1 MGWLANRRARAA
13 REAGA
18 EGSGAFCGAA
28 GEEEGRGPDAV
39 ASVAGGSSA
48 RERTDVR
55 GLTRLACGAIALLA
69 LSGVLAM
76 EGCAA
81 VSTGAESSAAS
92 EQAAAASA
100 SDAEYASF
108 EGVAAA
114 FDESALDLDYSKR
127 DLDASYD
134 ASSATVI
141 TLSGDSASVQGTG
154 AQVSAGG
161 VVISSAGTY
170 IVSGELTDGQL
181 LVDAGDDDKVQL
193 VLAGA
198 TIHNEDC
205 PAIYVRNADKCFV
218 TLGAGTE
225 NSLSDGASYVL
236 EDDSDE
242 PYATLFSRCD
252 LTLNG
257 SGTLNVTGTYRHA
270 VCSKDDLVVVSGT
283 YNVSAVED
291 GLRGRDCVKI
301 RDGVFAIE
309 AGGDGIKS
317 NKDDDPVKGF
327 VSIDGGTFD
336 IQAGDDAVQGKTLV
350 RLAGGSLTVAAND
363 DAFHSDLEMHLLG
376 SAIEVSAG
384 DDAFHAETKL
394 TVDDGTMNVTSCN
407 EGYEAEKVYVNGGDT
422 HIVASDDGVN
432 ASAADLS
439 DDADAD
445 TVSSTLPNGGTPGAP
460 GQGDGVA
467 APDAGG
473 QAPTGAQQGGR
484 AADAA
489 GMQQGGQAPGAA
501 GAQQGGSAPELPTGG
516 NAAGAGNA
524 GGAAGGATDP
534 GQQSGNPAAGGGM
547 GQADSNCLI
556 QINGGYLVVDSVG
569 DAIDSNGNVEV
580 TGGVLL
586 VSGPTSDG
594 DGTFDYDG
602 SATVSGGTVLMVG
615 STGMAQ
621 SFTGGT
627 QAFAM
632 TSASGEAGQS
642 VCVVDGN
649 GNVVASFT
657 ATKRF
662 GMVLASSPAFAE
674 GGEYTLVIGGEVANA
689 NADGYTDS
697 GAVNGGSEIAI
708 TASCTAS
715 AGVGGAG
722 GMDAGGANK
731 AGATGGMGTGGANGA
746 GDMGGPAAAGGR

>member
-1 MGWLANRRARAA
+1 MGWFANRRARAA

-48 RERTDVR
+48 TERTDVR
-55 GLTRLACGAIALLA
+55 GLTRLACGVVALLA

-81 VSTGAESSAAS
+81 VSTDAENSAAS
-92 EQAAAASA
+92 EQAAAVSA

-108 EGVAAA
+108 EEVAAA
-114 FDESALDLDYSKR
+114 FDESALDLDCSKR

-154 AQVSAGG
+154 AQVSADG
-161 VVISSAGTY
+161 VVISSAGAY
-170 IVSGELTDGQL
+170 VVSGELTDGQL

-198 TIHNEDC
+198 TIHNEDG

-218 TLGAGTE
+218 TLDAGTE
-225 NSLSDGASYVL
+225 NSLSDGASYAL

-257 SGTLNVTGTYRHA
+257 SGTLNVTSAYRHA
-270 VCSKDDLVVVSGT
+270 VCSKDDLIVVSGT
-283 YNVSAVED
+283 YNISAVED
-291 GLRGRDCVKI
+291 GLRGRDSVKI
-301 RDGVFAIE
+301 RDGVFDIE

-317 NKDDDPVKGF
+317 NKDDDPTKGF

-363 DAFHSDLEMHLLG
+363 DVFHSDLEMHLLG
-376 SAIEVSAG
+376 SAIEASAG

-394 TVDDGTMNVTSCN
+394 TVDDGAVNVTSCN
-407 EGYEAEKVYVNGGDT
+407 EGYEAEKIYVNGGDT

-432 ASAADLS
+432 ASVADLS

-460 GQGDGVA
+460 GKGGGA
-467 APDAGG
+467 ATPDAGG
-473 QAPTGAQQGGR
+473 QAPAGA
-484 AADAA
+484 
-489 GMQQGGQAPGAA
+489 QQGGQAPDAV
-501 GAQQGGSAPELPTGG
+501 GAQQGGSAPEPPAGD
-516 NAAGAGNA
+516 NA
-524 GGAAGGATDP
+524 
-534 GQQSGNPAAGGGM
+534 GGM

-621 SFTGGT
+621 NFTSGT

-642 VCVVDGN
+642 VCVVDGG
-649 GNVVASFT
+649 GNAVASFT

-662 GMVLASSPAFAE
+662 GMVLASSSAFAE

-697 GAVNGGSEIAI
+697 GTVSGGSKTAI

-715 AGVGGAG
+715 AGMGV
-722 GMDAGGANK
+722 GGANK
-731 AGATGGMGTGGANGA
+731 AGGKDA
-746 GDMGGPAAAGGR
+746 

>member
-1 MGWLANRRARAA
+1 MGWFANRRVRAA
-13 REAGA
+13 RETGVEA
-18 EGSGAFCGAA
+18 SGAFCRAA
-28 GEEEGRGPDAV
+28 GRDERGPDV
-39 ASVAGGSSA
+39 AAPAAGGLSA
-48 RERTDVR
+48 PQRNDVH

-81 VSTGAESSAAS
+81 VSTDAENSAAS

-100 SDAEYASF
+100 SDVEYASF
-108 EGVAAA
+108 EEVAAA

-134 ASSATVI
+134 ASSPTVI
-141 TLSGDSASVQGTG
+141 TLSGDSTSVQGAG
-154 AQVSAGG
+154 AQASAAG

-181 LVDAGDDDKVQL
+181 LVDAGDDVVQL

-198 TIHNEDC
+198 TIHNEDG

-218 TLGAGTE
+218 TLDAGTE
-225 NSLSDGASYVL
+225 NSLSDGSSYAL

-242 PYATLFSRCD
+242 PYATLFSRCG

-257 SGTLNVTGTYRHA
+257 SGTLNVTSAYRHA

-283 YNVSAVED
+283 YNISAVED
-291 GLRGRDCVKI
+291 GLRGHDSVKV
-301 RDGVFAIE
+301 RDGVFTIQ

-317 NKDDDPVKGF
+317 NKDDDPTKGF
-327 VSIDGGTFD
+327 VSIDGGTFG

-350 RLAGGSLTVAAND
+350 RLAGGLLTVAAND

-376 SAIEVSAG
+376 ASMEAGAG

-394 TVDDGTMNVTSCN
+394 TVDGGTVNVTSCN

-445 TVSSTLPNGGTPGAP
+445 NVSSTLPNGGTPGAP
-460 GQGDGVA
+460 GKGGGA
-467 APDAGG
+467 ATPDAGG
-473 QAPTGAQQGGR
+473 QAPAGAQQSGQ
-484 AADAA
+484 APDAA
-489 GMQQGGQAPGAA
+489 AQQGGQAPGAAGVQQGGQAPDAA
-501 GAQQGGSAPELPTGG
+501 GAQQGGSAPEPP
-516 NAAGAGNA
+516 ASDNA
-524 GGAAGGATDP
+524 GGAGVIDP
-534 GQQSGNPAAGGGM
+534 GQQGGGPAAGGGV
-547 GQADSNCLI
+547 GQADSSCLI
-556 QINGGYLVVDSVG
+556 QINGGYVVVDSVG

-594 DGTFDYDG
+594 DGAFDYDG
-602 SATVSGGTVLMVG
+602 SATISGGTVLMVG

-642 VCVVDGN
+642 VCVVDGS

-662 GMVLASSPAFAE
+662 GMVLTSSPAFAE
-674 GGEYTLVIGGEVANA
+674 GGEYALVIGGEVANA

-697 GAVNGGSEIAI
+697 STVSGGSETAI

-715 AGVGGAG
+715 AGMGSAG
-722 GMDAGGANK
+722 GLG
-731 AGATGGMGTGGANGA
+731 
-746 GDMGGPAAAGGR
+746 AAGGK

>member
-1 MGWLANRRARAA
+1 MGWFANRRARAA
-13 REAGA
+13 RETGVEA
-18 EGSGAFCGAA
+18 SGAFCRAA
-28 GEEEGRGPDAV
+28 GRDEQGLDA
-39 ASVAGGSSA
+39 AAPAAGGSSA
-48 RERTDVR
+48 PQRNDVR
-55 GLTRLACGAIALLA
+55 GLTRLACGAVALLA
-69 LSGVLAM
+69 LNGVLAM

-81 VSTGAESSAAS
+81 VSTDAENSAAS

-100 SDAEYASF
+100 SDTEYASF
-108 EGVAAA
+108 EEVAAA

-141 TLSGDSASVQGTG
+141 MLSGDSASVQGAG
-154 AQVSAGG
+154 AQASAAG

-198 TIHNEDC
+198 TIHNEDGS
-205 PAIYVRNADKCFV
+205 AIYVRNADKCFV
-218 TLGAGTE
+218 TLDAGTE
-225 NSLSDGASYVL
+225 NNLSDGSSYAL
-236 EDDSDE
+236 EDDFDE

-257 SGTLNVTGTYRHA
+257 SGTLNVTSAYHHA

-283 YNVSAVED
+283 YNISAVED
-291 GLRGRDCVKI
+291 GLRGHDSVKV
-301 RDGVFAIE
+301 RDGVFAIQ

-317 NKDDDPVKGF
+317 NKDDDPTKGF
-327 VSIDGGTFD
+327 VSIDGGAFD

-350 RLAGGSLTVAAND
+350 RLAGGSMAVAANN

-376 SAIEVSAG
+376 ASIEASAG

-394 TVDDGTMNVTSCN
+394 TVDGGTVNVASCN

-460 GQGDGVA
+460 GKGGGA
-467 APDAGG
+467 ATPDAGG
-473 QAPTGAQQGGR
+473 QAPAGAQQSGQAPG
-484 AADAA
+484 AA
-489 GMQQGGQAPGAA
+489 GVQQGGQAPDAA
-501 GAQQGGSAPELPTGG
+501 GAQQGGSAPEPP
-516 NAAGAGNA
+516 AGDNA
-524 GGAAGGATDP
+524 GGAGGVIDP
-534 GQQSGNPAAGGGM
+534 RQQGGDPAAGDV
-547 GQADSNCLI
+547 GQADSSRLI
-556 QINGGYLVVDSVG
+556 QINGGYLVLDSVG

-586 VSGPTSDG
+586 VSGPTSNG
-594 DGTFDYDG
+594 DGAFDYDG
-602 SATVSGGTVLMVG
+602 SATISGGTVLMVG

-632 TSASGEAGQS
+632 TSASGEAGES
-642 VCVVDGN
+642 VCVVDGS
-649 GNVVASFT
+649 GNVVVSLT

-662 GMVLASSPAFAE
+662 GMVLTSSAAFAE
-674 GGEYTLVIGGEVANA
+674 GGEYALVIGGEVANA

-697 GAVNGGSEIAI
+697 GTVSGGSETTI

-715 AGVGGAG
+715 AGMGSAG
-722 GMDAGGANK
+722 GPG
-731 AGATGGMGTGGANGA
+731 
-746 GDMGGPAAAGGR
+746 AAGGK

>member
-1 MGWLANRRARAA
+1 MGWFANRRVRAA
-13 REAGA
+13 RETGVEA
-18 EGSGAFCGAA
+18 SGAFCRAA
-28 GEEEGRGPDAV
+28 GRDERGPDV
-39 ASVAGGSSA
+39 AAPAAGGSSA
-48 RERTDVR
+48 PQRNDVH

-81 VSTGAESSAAS
+81 VSTDAENSAAS

-100 SDAEYASF
+100 SDVEYASF
-108 EGVAAA
+108 EEVAAA

-134 ASSATVI
+134 ASSPTVI
-141 TLSGDSASVQGTG
+141 TLSGDSTSVQGAG
-154 AQVSAGG
+154 AQASAAG

-181 LVDAGDDDKVQL
+181 LVDAGDDVVQL

-198 TIHNEDC
+198 TIHNEDG

-218 TLGAGTE
+218 TLDAGTE
-225 NSLSDGASYVL
+225 NSLSDGSSYAL

-242 PYATLFSRCD
+242 PYATLFSRCG

-257 SGTLNVTGTYRHA
+257 SGTLNVTSAYRHA

-283 YNVSAVED
+283 YNISAVED
-291 GLRGRDCVKI
+291 GLRGHDSVKV
-301 RDGVFAIE
+301 RDGVFTIQ

-317 NKDDDPVKGF
+317 NKDDDPTKGF
-327 VSIDGGTFD
+327 VSIDGGTFG

-350 RLAGGSLTVAAND
+350 RLAGGLLTVAAND

-376 SAIEVSAG
+376 ASMEAGAG

-394 TVDDGTMNVTSCN
+394 TVDGGTVNVTSCN

-445 TVSSTLPNGGTPGAP
+445 NVSSTLPNGGTPGAP
-460 GQGDGVA
+460 GKGGGA
-467 APDAGG
+467 ATPDAGG
-473 QAPTGAQQGGR
+473 QAPAGAQQSGQ
-484 AADAA
+484 APDAA
-489 GMQQGGQAPGAA
+489 AQQGGQAPGAAGVQQGGQAPDAA
-501 GAQQGGSAPELPTGG
+501 GAQQGGSAPEPP
-516 NAAGAGNA
+516 ASDNA
-524 GGAAGGATDP
+524 GGAGVIDP
-534 GQQSGNPAAGGGM
+534 GQQGGGPAAGGGV
-547 GQADSNCLI
+547 GQADSSCLI
-556 QINGGYLVVDSVG
+556 QINGGYVVVDSVG

-586 VSGPTSDG
+586 VSGPTNDG
-594 DGTFDYDG
+594 DGAFDYDG
-602 SATVSGGTVLMVG
+602 SATISGGTVLMVG

-642 VCVVDGN
+642 VCVVDGS

-662 GMVLASSPAFAE
+662 GMVLTSSPAFAE
-674 GGEYTLVIGGEVANA
+674 GGEYALVIGGEVANA

-697 GAVNGGSEIAI
+697 STVSGGSETAI

-715 AGVGGAG
+715 AGMGSAG
-722 GMDAGGANK
+722 GLG
-731 AGATGGMGTGGANGA
+731 
-746 GDMGGPAAAGGR
+746 AAGGK

>member
-1 MGWLANRRARAA
+1 MGWFANRRARAA
-13 REAGA
+13 RESGVEA
-18 EGSGAFCGAA
+18 SGAFCRAVGQD
-28 GEEEGRGPDAV
+28 EHGPDV
-39 ASVAGGSSA
+39 AAPAAGGSSA
-48 RERTDVR
+48 PQRNDVR
-55 GLTRLACGAIALLA
+55 GLTRLACGAVALLA

-81 VSTGAESSAAS
+81 VSTDAENSAAS

-100 SDAEYASF
+100 SDVEYASF
-108 EGVAAA
+108 EEVAAA
-114 FDESALDLDYSKR
+114 FDESALDLGYSKR
-127 DLDASYD
+127 DLDASHD

-141 TLSGDSASVQGTG
+141 TLSGDSASVQGAG
-154 AQVSAGG
+154 AQASAAGA
-161 VVISSAGTY
+161 VISSAGTY

-198 TIHNEDC
+198 TIHNEDA

-218 TLGAGTE
+218 TLDAGTE
-225 NSLSDGASYVL
+225 NNLSDGSSYAL
-236 EDDSDE
+236 ESDSDE

-257 SGTLNVTGTYRHA
+257 SGTLNVTSAYRHA

-283 YNVSAVED
+283 YNISAVED
-291 GLRGRDCVKI
+291 GLRGRDSVKV
-301 RDGVFAIE
+301 RDGVFTIQ

-317 NKDDDPVKGF
+317 NKDDDPTKGF
-327 VSIDGGTFD
+327 VSIDGGAFD
-336 IQAGDDAVQGKTLV
+336 IQAGDDAVQGKTLI

-376 SAIEVSAG
+376 ASIEASAG

-394 TVDDGTMNVTSCN
+394 TVDGGIVNVASCN

-460 GQGDGVA
+460 GKGGGV
-467 APDAGG
+467 
-473 QAPTGAQQGGR
+473 
-484 AADAA
+484 
-489 GMQQGGQAPGAA
+489 AA
-501 GAQQGGSAPELPTGG
+501 GAQQGGSAPELPVDD
-516 NAAGAGNA
+516 NAYGAGR
-524 GGAAGGATDP
+524 ATGS
-534 GQQSGNPAAGGGM
+534 GQQGGDPAAGGGM

-556 QINGGYLVVDSVG
+556 QVNGGYLVIDSAG

-594 DGTFDYDG
+594 NGAFDYDG

-621 SFTGGT
+621 SFTSGT

-632 TSASGEAGQS
+632 ASASGEAGQS
-642 VCVVDGN
+642 VCVVDGS

-674 GGEYTLVIGGEVANA
+674 GGEYTLVIGGEVANV

-697 GAVNGGSEIAI
+697 STVSGGSETAI

-715 AGVGGAG
+715 AGMGV
-722 GMDAGGANK
+722 GGANK
-731 AGATGGMGTGGANGA
+731 AGGMGS
-746 GDMGGPAAAGGR
+746 PAAAGGKDA

>member
-1 MGWLANRRARAA
+1 MGWFANRRARAA
-13 REAGA
+13 RETGVEA
-18 EGSGAFCGAA
+18 SGAFCRAVGQD
-28 GEEEGRGPDAV
+28 EHGPDV
-39 ASVAGGSSA
+39 AAPAAGGSSA
-48 RERTDVR
+48 PQRNDVR
-55 GLTRLACGAIALLA
+55 GLTRLACGAVALLA

-81 VSTGAESSAAS
+81 VSTDAENSAAS

-100 SDAEYASF
+100 SDVEYASF
-108 EGVAAA
+108 EEVAAA

-141 TLSGDSASVQGTG
+141 TLSGDSASVQGAG
-154 AQVSAGG
+154 AQTSAAG

-198 TIHNEDC
+198 TIHNEDG

-218 TLGAGTE
+218 TLDAGTE
-225 NSLSDGASYVL
+225 NNLSDGSSYAL

-242 PYATLFSRCD
+242 PYATLFSCCD

-257 SGTLNVTGTYRHA
+257 SGTLNVTSAYRHA

-283 YNVSAVED
+283 YNISAVED
-291 GLRGRDCVKI
+291 GLRGRDNVKV
-301 RDGVFAIE
+301 RDGVFAIQ

-317 NKDDDPVKGF
+317 NKDDDPTKGF
-327 VSIDGGTFD
+327 VSIDSGAFD

-376 SAIEVSAG
+376 ASIEASAG

-394 TVDDGTMNVTSCN
+394 TVDGGTVNVTSCN
-407 EGYEAEKVYVNGGDT
+407 EGYEAEKIYVNGGDT

-460 GQGDGVA
+460 GKGGGA
-467 APDAGG
+467 ATSDAGG
-473 QAPTGAQQGGR
+473 QAPAGARQGGQ
-484 AADAA
+484 APGAA
-489 GMQQGGQAPGAA
+489 GVQQGGQAPDAA
-501 GAQQGGSAPELPTGG
+501 GAQQGGSAPEPP
-516 NAAGAGNA
+516 ASDNA
-524 GGAAGGATDP
+524 GVAGGATDP
-534 GQQSGNPAAGGGM
+534 GQQGGGPAAGGGV
-547 GQADSNCLI
+547 GQADSSCLI
-556 QINGGYLVVDSVG
+556 QINGGYVVVDSVG
-569 DAIDSNGNVEV
+569 DVIDSNGNVEV

-594 DGTFDYDG
+594 DGAFDYDG
-602 SATVSGGTVLMVG
+602 SATISGGTVLMVG

-632 TSASGEAGQS
+632 TSASGEAGES
-642 VCVVDGN
+642 VCVVDGS
-649 GNVVASFT
+649 GNVVVSLT

-662 GMVLASSPAFAE
+662 GMVLTSSAAFAE
-674 GGEYTLVIGGEVANA
+674 GGEYALVIGGEAANT

-697 GAVNGGSEIAI
+697 GTVSGGSETTI

-715 AGVGGAG
+715 AGMGV
-722 GMDAGGANK
+722 GGANK
-731 AGATGGMGTGGANGA
+731 AGG
-746 GDMGGPAAAGGR
+746 MGGPAAAGGK

>member
-1 MGWLANRRARAA
+1 M
-13 REAGA
+13 
-18 EGSGAFCGAA
+18 
-28 GEEEGRGPDAV
+28 
-39 ASVAGGSSA
+39 
-48 RERTDVR
+48 
-55 GLTRLACGAIALLA
+55 
-69 LSGVLAM
+69 
-76 EGCAA
+76 
-81 VSTGAESSAAS
+81 
-92 EQAAAASA
+92 
-100 SDAEYASF
+100 
-108 EGVAAA
+108 
-114 FDESALDLDYSKR
+114 
-127 DLDASYD
+127 
-134 ASSATVI
+134 
-141 TLSGDSASVQGTG
+141 
-154 AQVSAGG
+154 
-161 VVISSAGTY
+161 VISSAGTY

-181 LVDAGDDDKVQL
+181 LIDAGDDDKVQL

-198 TIHNEDC
+198 TIHNEDG

-218 TLGAGTE
+218 TLDAGTE
-225 NSLSDGASYVL
+225 NGLSDGSSYTL

-257 SGTLNVTGTYRHA
+257 SGTLNVTSAYRHA

-283 YNVSAVED
+283 YNISAVED
-291 GLRGRDCVKI
+291 GLRGRDSVKV
-301 RDGVFAIE
+301 RDGVFTIQ

-317 NKDDDPVKGF
+317 NKDDDPTKGF

-350 RLAGGSLTVAAND
+350 RLAGGLLTVAAND

-376 SAIEVSAG
+376 VSMEAGAG

-394 TVDDGTMNVTSCN
+394 TVDGGTVNVTSCN

-460 GQGDGVA
+460 GKGGGA
-467 APDAGG
+467 ATPDAGG
-473 QAPTGAQQGGR
+473 QAPAGAQQSGQ
-484 AADAA
+484 APDAA
-489 GMQQGGQAPGAA
+489 AQQDGQAPGAA
-501 GAQQGGSAPELPTGG
+501 GVQQGGSAPELP
-516 NAAGAGNA
+516 AGDNA
-524 GGAAGGATDP
+524 GGAGGATDP
-534 GQQSGNPAAGGGM
+534 GQQGGDPAAGAGV
-547 GQADSNCLI
+547 GQADSSCLI

-594 DGTFDYDG
+594 DGAFDYDG
-602 SATVSGGTVLMVG
+602 SATISGGTVLMVG

-632 TSASGEAGQS
+632 TSASGEAGES
-642 VCVVDGN
+642 VCVVDGS
-649 GNVVASFT
+649 GNVVVSLT

-662 GMVLASSPAFAE
+662 DMVLASSPAFTE
-674 GGEYTLVIGGEVANA
+674 GGEYALVIGGEVANA

-697 GAVNGGSEIAI
+697 STVSGGSETAI

-715 AGVGGAG
+715 AGMGSAG
-722 GMDAGGANK
+722 GLG
-731 AGATGGMGTGGANGA
+731 
-746 GDMGGPAAAGGR
+746 AAGGK

>member
-1 MGWLANRRARAA
+1 MGWFANRRARAA
-13 REAGA
+13 RETGVEA
-18 EGSGAFCGAA
+18 SGAFCRAVGQD
-28 GEEEGRGPDAV
+28 EHGPDV
-39 ASVAGGSSA
+39 AAPAEGGSSA
-48 RERTDVR
+48 PQRSDVR

-81 VSTGAESSAAS
+81 VSTDAENSAAS

-100 SDAEYASF
+100 SDVEYASF
-108 EGVAAA
+108 EEVAAA
-114 FDESALDLDYSKR
+114 FDESALDLGYSKR

-141 TLSGDSASVQGTG
+141 ALSGDSASVQGAG
-154 AQVSAGG
+154 AQASAAGA
-161 VVISSAGTY
+161 VISSAGTY

-198 TIHNEDC
+198 TIHNEDG

-218 TLGAGTE
+218 TLDAGTE
-225 NSLSDGASYVL
+225 NSLSDGSSYAL

-257 SGTLNVTGTYRHA
+257 SGTLNVTSAYRHA

-283 YNVSAVED
+283 YNISAVED
-291 GLRGRDCVKI
+291 GLRGRDSVKV
-301 RDGVFAIE
+301 RDGVFIIQ

-317 NKDDDPVKGF
+317 NKDDDPTKGF

-376 SAIEVSAG
+376 ASIEASAG
-384 DDAFHAETKL
+384 DDAFHAETKM
-394 TVDDGTMNVTSCN
+394 TVDGGTVNVTSCN

-460 GQGDGVA
+460 GKG
-467 APDAGG
+467 GG
-473 QAPTGAQQGGR
+473 QAP
-484 AADAA
+484 
-489 GMQQGGQAPGAA
+489 A
-501 GAQQGGSAPELPTGG
+501 GAQQGGSAPEPP
-516 NAAGAGNA
+516 AGDNA
-524 GGAAGGATDP
+524 GGAGGATDP
-534 GQQSGNPAAGGGM
+534 GQQGGDPAAGGGV
-547 GQADSNCLI
+547 GQADSSCLI

-594 DGTFDYDG
+594 DSAFDYDG
-602 SATVSGGTVLMVG
+602 SATVSGGTVLMVA

-627 QAFAM
+627 QAFVM

-642 VCVVDGN
+642 VCVVDGS

-662 GMVLASSPAFAE
+662 GMVLASSPAFTE

-697 GAVNGGSEIAI
+697 STVSGGSETAI

-715 AGVGGAG
+715 AGMGV
-722 GMDAGGANK
+722 GGANK
-731 AGATGGMGTGGANGA
+731 AGGMGS
-746 GDMGGPAAAGGR
+746 PAAAGGKDA

>member
-1 MGWLANRRARAA
+1 MGWFANRRARAA
-13 REAGA
+13 RETGVEA
-18 EGSGAFCGAA
+18 SGAFCRAVGQD
-28 GEEEGRGPDAV
+28 EHGPDV
-39 ASVAGGSSA
+39 AAPAPGGSSA
-48 RERTDVR
+48 PQCNDVR
-55 GLTRLACGAIALLA
+55 GLTRLACGAITLLA

-81 VSTGAESSAAS
+81 VSTDAENSAAS

-100 SDAEYASF
+100 SDVEHASF
-108 EGVAAA
+108 EEVAAA

-134 ASSATVI
+134 ASSPTVI
-141 TLSGDSASVQGTG
+141 TLSGDSASVQGAG
-154 AQVSAGG
+154 AQASAAG

-198 TIHNEDC
+198 TVHNEDG

-218 TLGAGTE
+218 TLDAGTE
-225 NSLSDGASYVL
+225 NNLSDGSSYAL

-257 SGTLNVTGTYRHA
+257 SGTLNVTSAYRHA

-283 YNVSAVED
+283 YNISAVED
-291 GLRGRDCVKI
+291 GLRGRDSVKV
-301 RDGVFAIE
+301 RDGVFTIQ

-317 NKDDDPVKGF
+317 NKDDDPTKGF

-350 RLAGGSLTVAAND
+350 RLAGGSMAVAAND

-376 SAIEVSAG
+376 ASMEAGAG

-394 TVDDGTMNVTSCN
+394 TVDGGTVNVTSCN

-460 GQGDGVA
+460 GKGGGA
-467 APDAGG
+467 ATPDAGG
-473 QAPTGAQQGGR
+473 QAPAGAQQSGQ
-484 AADAA
+484 APDAA
-489 GMQQGGQAPGAA
+489 AQQGGQAPGAAGVQQGGQAPDAA
-501 GAQQGGSAPELPTGG
+501 GAQQGGSAPEPP
-516 NAAGAGNA
+516 ASDNA
-524 GGAAGGATDP
+524 GGAGVIDP
-534 GQQSGNPAAGGGM
+534 GQQGGGPAAGGGV
-547 GQADSNCLI
+547 GQADSSCLI
-556 QINGGYLVVDSVG
+556 QINGGYVVVDSVG

-594 DGTFDYDG
+594 DGAFDYDG
-602 SATVSGGTVLMVG
+602 GATISGGTVLMVG

-642 VCVVDGN
+642 VCVVDGS
-649 GNVVASFT
+649 GNVVTSFT

-662 GMVLASSPAFAE
+662 GMVLTSSPAFAE

-697 GAVNGGSEIAI
+697 STVSGGSEATF

-715 AGVGGAG
+715 AGMGGAG
-722 GMDAGGANK
+722 GPG
-731 AGATGGMGTGGANGA
+731 
-746 GDMGGPAAAGGR
+746 AAGGK

>member
-1 MGWLANRRARAA
+1 
-13 REAGA
+13 
-18 EGSGAFCGAA
+18 
-28 GEEEGRGPDAV
+28 
-39 ASVAGGSSA
+39 
-48 RERTDVR
+48 
-55 GLTRLACGAIALLA
+55 
-69 LSGVLAM
+69 M

-81 VSTGAESSAAS
+81 VSTDAENSAPS

-100 SDAEYASF
+100 SDVEYASF
-108 EGVAAA
+108 EEVAAA
-114 FDESALDLDYSKR
+114 FDESALDLDCSKR

-141 TLSGDSASVQGTG
+141 TLSGDSASVQGAG
-154 AQVSAGG
+154 AQTSAAG

-181 LVDAGDDDKVQL
+181 MVDAGDDDKVQL

-198 TIHNEDC
+198 TIHNEDG

-218 TLGAGTE
+218 TLDAGTE
-225 NSLSDGASYVL
+225 NSLSDGSSYAL
-236 EDDSDE
+236 ESDSDE

-257 SGTLNVTGTYRHA
+257 SGTLNVTSAYRHA

-283 YNVSAVED
+283 YNISAVED
-291 GLRGRDCVKI
+291 GLRGRDSVKV
-301 RDGVFAIE
+301 RDGVFAIQ

-317 NKDDDPVKGF
+317 NKDDDPTKGF
-327 VSIDGGTFD
+327 VSIDGGAFD

-350 RLAGGSLTVAAND
+350 RLAGGTLTVAAND
-363 DAFHSDLEMHLLG
+363 DTFHSDLEMHLLDA
-376 SAIEVSAG
+376 SIEASAG

-394 TVDDGTMNVTSCN
+394 TVDGGTVNVTSCN

-432 ASAADLS
+432 AGAADLS

-460 GQGDGVA
+460 GKGGGVA
-467 APDAGG
+467 TPDAGG
-473 QAPTGAQQGGR
+473 QSPAGA
-484 AADAA
+484 
-489 GMQQGGQAPGAA
+489 QQGGQAPGAA
-501 GAQQGGSAPELPTGG
+501 GVQQGGQAPDAAGAQQGGSASELP
-516 NAAGAGNA
+516 AGDNA
-524 GGAAGGATDP
+524 GDP
-534 GQQSGNPAAGGGM
+534 GQQGGDPAAGGGV
-547 GQADSNCLI
+547 GQADSSCLI

-594 DGTFDYDG
+594 DGAFDYDG
-602 SATVSGGTVLMVG
+602 SATISGGTVLMVG

-642 VCVVDGN
+642 VCVVDGS
-649 GNVVASFT
+649 GNVVPSFT

-662 GMVLASSPAFAE
+662 GMVLASSPAFTE

-697 GAVNGGSEIAI
+697 STVSGGSETTF

-715 AGVGGAG
+715 AGMGV
-722 GMDAGGANK
+722 GGANK
-731 AGATGGMGTGGANGA
+731 AGGKDA
-746 GDMGGPAAAGGR
+746 

>member
-1 MGWLANRRARAA
+1 MGWFANRRARAA
-13 REAGA
+13 RETGVEA
-18 EGSGAFCGAA
+18 SGAFCRAA
-28 GEEEGRGPDAV
+28 GRDEQSPDV
-39 ASVAGGSSA
+39 AAPAPGGSSA
-48 RERTDVR
+48 PQRNDVR

-81 VSTGAESSAAS
+81 VSTDAENSAAS
-92 EQAAAASA
+92 EQDAAASA
-100 SDAEYASF
+100 SDVEYASF
-108 EGVAAA
+108 EEVAAA

-141 TLSGDSASVQGTG
+141 TLSGDSASVQGAG
-154 AQVSAGG
+154 AQTSAAG

-198 TIHNEDC
+198 TVHNEDGS
-205 PAIYVRNADKCFV
+205 AIYVRNADKCFV
-218 TLGAGTE
+218 TLDAGTE
-225 NSLSDGASYVL
+225 SSLSDGSSYAL

-257 SGTLNVTGTYRHA
+257 SGTLNVTSAYRHA

-283 YNVSAVED
+283 YNISAVED
-291 GLRGRDCVKI
+291 GLRGHDSVKV
-301 RDGVFAIE
+301 RDGVFAIQ

-317 NKDDDPVKGF
+317 NKDDDPTKGF

-350 RLAGGSLTVAAND
+350 RLAGGSMAVAANY

-376 SAIEVSAG
+376 ASIEAGAG

-394 TVDDGTMNVTSCN
+394 TVDGGIVNVASCN

-445 TVSSTLPNGGTPGAP
+445 AVSSTLPNGGTPGAS
-460 GQGDGVA
+460 GKGGGA
-467 APDAGG
+467 ATPDAGG
-473 QAPTGAQQGGR
+473 RAPAGARQGGQAPGA
-484 AADAA
+484 AA
-489 GMQQGGQAPGAA
+489 QQGGQAPGAAGVQQGGQAPDAA
-501 GAQQGGSAPELPTGG
+501 GAQQGGSAPELP
-516 NAAGAGNA
+516 AGDNA
-524 GGAAGGATDP
+524 GGAGGATDP
-534 GQQSGNPAAGGGM
+534 GQQGGDPVAGAGV
-547 GQADSNCLI
+547 GQADSSCLI

-594 DGTFDYDG
+594 DGAFDYDG
-602 SATVSGGTVLMVG
+602 SATISGGTVLMVG

-632 TSASGEAGQS
+632 TSASGEAGES
-642 VCVVDGN
+642 VCVVDGS
-649 GNVVASFT
+649 GNVVVSLT

-662 GMVLASSPAFAE
+662 GMVLTSSAAFAE
-674 GGEYTLVIGGEVANA
+674 GGEYALVIGGEVANA

-697 GAVNGGSEIAI
+697 STVSGGSETAI

-715 AGVGGAG
+715 AGMGSAG
-722 GMDAGGANK
+722 GLG
-731 AGATGGMGTGGANGA
+731 
-746 GDMGGPAAAGGR
+746 AAGGK

>member
-1 MGWLANRRARAA
+1 MGWFANRRARAA
-13 REAGA
+13 RETGVEA
-18 EGSGAFCGAA
+18 SGAFCRAA
-28 GEEEGRGPDAV
+28 GRDERGPDV
-39 ASVAGGSSA
+39 AAPAAGGSSA
-48 RERTDVR
+48 PQRNDVR

-81 VSTGAESSAAS
+81 VSTDAENSAAS

-100 SDAEYASF
+100 SDVEYASF
-108 EGVAAA
+108 EEVAAA

-141 TLSGDSASVQGTG
+141 TLSGDSASVQGAG
-154 AQVSAGG
+154 AQASAAG

-198 TIHNEDC
+198 TIHNEDG

-218 TLGAGTE
+218 TLDAGTE
-225 NSLSDGASYVL
+225 NNLSDGSSYAL

-257 SGTLNVTGTYRHA
+257 SGTLNVTSAYRHA

-283 YNVSAVED
+283 YNISAVED
-291 GLRGRDCVKI
+291 GLRGHDSVKV
-301 RDGVFAIE
+301 RDGVFAIQ

-317 NKDDDPVKGF
+317 NKDDDPTKGF

-350 RLAGGSLTVAAND
+350 RLAGGSMAVAAND
-363 DAFHSDLEMHLLG
+363 NAFHSDLEMHLLG
-376 SAIEVSAG
+376 ASMEAGAG

-394 TVDDGTMNVTSCN
+394 TVDGGTVNVTSCN

-460 GQGDGVA
+460 GKGGGA
-467 APDAGG
+467 ATPDAGG
-473 QAPTGAQQGGR
+473 QAPAGAQQSGQ
-484 AADAA
+484 APDAA
-489 GMQQGGQAPGAA
+489 AQQGGQAPGAAGVQQGGQAPDAA
-501 GAQQGGSAPELPTGG
+501 GAQQGGSAPEPP
-516 NAAGAGNA
+516 ASDNA
-524 GGAAGGATDP
+524 GGAGVIDP
-534 GQQSGNPAAGGGM
+534 GQQGGGPAAGGGV
-547 GQADSNCLI
+547 GQADSSCLI
-556 QINGGYLVVDSVG
+556 QINGGYVVVDSVG

-594 DGTFDYDG
+594 DGAFDYDG
-602 SATVSGGTVLMVG
+602 GATISGGTVLMVG

-642 VCVVDGN
+642 VCVVDGS
-649 GNVVASFT
+649 GNVVTSFT

-662 GMVLASSPAFAE
+662 GMVLTSSPAFAE

-697 GAVNGGSEIAI
+697 STVSGGSEATF

-715 AGVGGAG
+715 AGMGGAG
-722 GMDAGGANK
+722 GPG
-731 AGATGGMGTGGANGA
+731 
-746 GDMGGPAAAGGR
+746 AAGGK

>member
-1 MGWLANRRARAA
+1 MGWFANRRARAA
-13 REAGA
+13 RGTGVEA
-18 EGSGAFCGAA
+18 SGAFCRAV
-28 GEEEGRGPDAV
+28 GRDEHGPDV
-39 ASVAGGSSA
+39 AAPAEGGSSA
-48 RERTDVR
+48 PQRSDVR

-81 VSTGAESSAAS
+81 VSTDAENSAAS

-100 SDAEYASF
+100 SDVEYASF
-108 EGVAAA
+108 EEVAAA
-114 FDESALDLDYSKR
+114 FDESALDLGYSKR

-141 TLSGDSASVQGTG
+141 TLSGDSASVQGAG
-154 AQVSAGG
+154 AQASAAG

-198 TIHNEDC
+198 TIHNEDG
-205 PAIYVRNADKCFV
+205 PAIYVRNADKCFA
-218 TLGAGTE
+218 TLDAGTE
-225 NSLSDGASYVL
+225 NNLSDGSSYAL

-257 SGTLNVTGTYRHA
+257 SGTLNVTSAYRHA

-283 YNVSAVED
+283 YNISAVGD
-291 GLRGRDCVKI
+291 GLRGRDSVKV
-301 RDGVFAIE
+301 RDGVFAIQ

-317 NKDDDPVKGF
+317 SKDDDPTKGF

-376 SAIEVSAG
+376 ASIEASAG
-384 DDAFHAETKL
+384 DDAFHAETKM
-394 TVDDGTMNVTSCN
+394 TVDGGTVNVTSCN

-460 GQGDGVA
+460 GKGGGV
-467 APDAGG
+467 
-473 QAPTGAQQGGR
+473 
-484 AADAA
+484 
-489 GMQQGGQAPGAA
+489 AA
-501 GAQQGGSAPELPTGG
+501 GAQQGGSAPELPVDD
-516 NAAGAGNA
+516 NAYGAGR
-524 GGAAGGATDP
+524 ATGS
-534 GQQSGNPAAGGGM
+534 GQQGGDPAAGGGM

-556 QINGGYLVVDSVG
+556 QVNGGYLVIDSAG

-594 DGTFDYDG
+594 DSSFDYDG

-621 SFTGGT
+621 SFTSGT

-632 TSASGEAGQS
+632 ASASGEAGQS
-642 VCVVDGN
+642 VCVVDGS

-662 GMVLASSPAFAE
+662 GMVLTSSPAFAE
-674 GGEYTLVIGGEVANA
+674 GGEYTLVIGGEVANV

-697 GAVNGGSEIAI
+697 STVSGGSETAV

-715 AGVGGAG
+715 AGMGV
-722 GMDAGGANK
+722 GGANK
-731 AGATGGMGTGGANGA
+731 AGGKDA
-746 GDMGGPAAAGGR
+746 

>member
-1 MGWLANRRARAA
+1 MGWFANRRARSA
-13 REAGA
+13 RETGVEA
-18 EGSGAFCGAA
+18 SGAFYRAVGQD
-28 GEEEGRGPDAV
+28 EQGPDVV
-39 ASVAGGSSA
+39 APAEGGSSA
-48 RERTDVR
+48 PQRSDVR

-69 LSGVLAM
+69 LSSVLAM

-81 VSTGAESSAAS
+81 VSTDAENSAAS
-92 EQAAAASA
+92 EQAAAANA
-100 SDAEYASF
+100 SDVEYASF
-108 EGVAAA
+108 EEVAAA

-141 TLSGDSASVQGTG
+141 TLSGDSASVQGAG
-154 AQVSAGG
+154 AQTSAAG

-181 LVDAGDDDKVQL
+181 MVDTGDDDKVQL

-198 TIHNEDC
+198 TIHNEDG

-218 TLGAGTE
+218 TLDAGTE
-225 NSLSDGASYVL
+225 NSLSDGSSYAL
-236 EDDSDE
+236 ESDSDE

-257 SGTLNVTGTYRHA
+257 SGTLNVTSAYRHA

-283 YNVSAVED
+283 YNISAVED
-291 GLRGRDCVKI
+291 GLRGRDSVKV
-301 RDGVFAIE
+301 RDGVFTIQ

-317 NKDDDPVKGF
+317 NKDDDPTKGF
-327 VSIDGGTFD
+327 VSIDGGTFG

-350 RLAGGSLTVAAND
+350 RLAGGSMTVAAND
-363 DAFHSDLEMHLLG
+363 DAFHSDLEMHLLDA
-376 SAIEVSAG
+376 SIEASVG

-394 TVDDGTMNVTSCN
+394 TVDGGTVNVTSCN

-460 GQGDGVA
+460 GKGGGVA
-467 APDAGG
+467 TSDAGG
-473 QAPTGAQQGGR
+473 QSPAGAQ
-484 AADAA
+484 
-489 GMQQGGQAPGAA
+489 QQGGQAPGAA
-501 GAQQGGSAPELPTGG
+501 GAQQGGQAPDAAGAQQDGSAPEPP
-516 NAAGAGNA
+516 AGDNA
-524 GGAAGGATDP
+524 GGAGGATDP
-534 GQQSGNPAAGGGM
+534 GQQGGDLAAGGGM
-547 GQADSNCLI
+547 GQADSSCLI
-556 QINGGYLVVDSVG
+556 QINGGYVVVDSVG

-594 DGTFDYDG
+594 DGAFDYDG
-602 SATVSGGTVLMVG
+602 SATTSGGTVLMVG

-621 SFTGGT
+621 SFIGGT

-632 TSASGEAGQS
+632 TSASGEAGES
-642 VCVVDGN
+642 VCVVDGS
-649 GNVVASFT
+649 GNVVVSLT

-662 GMVLASSPAFAE
+662 GMVLTSSVAFAE
-674 GGEYTLVIGGEVANA
+674 GGEYALVIGGEVANA

-697 GAVNGGSEIAI
+697 STVSGGSETAI

-715 AGVGGAG
+715 AGMGSAG
-722 GMDAGGANK
+722 GLG
-731 AGATGGMGTGGANGA
+731 
-746 GDMGGPAAAGGR
+746 AAGGK

>member
-1 MGWLANRRARAA
+1 MGWFANRRARAA
-13 REAGA
+13 RETGVEA
-18 EGSGAFCGAA
+18 SGAFCRAA
-28 GEEEGRGPDAV
+28 GRDEQSPDV
-39 ASVAGGSSA
+39 AAPAEGGSSA
-48 RERTDVR
+48 PQRSDVR

-81 VSTGAESSAAS
+81 VSTDAENSAAS

-100 SDAEYASF
+100 SNVEYASF
-108 EGVAAA
+108 EEVAAA
-114 FDESALDLDYSKR
+114 FDESALDLGCSKR

-141 TLSGDSASVQGTG
+141 TLSGDSASVQGAG
-154 AQVSAGG
+154 AQASAAGA
-161 VVISSAGTY
+161 VISSAGTY

-198 TIHNEDC
+198 TIHNEDG

-218 TLGAGTE
+218 TLDAGTE
-225 NSLSDGASYVL
+225 NSLSDGSSYAL

-257 SGTLNVTGTYRHA
+257 SGTLNVTSAYRHA

-283 YNVSAVED
+283 YNISAVED
-291 GLRGRDCVKI
+291 GLRGRDSVKV
-301 RDGVFAIE
+301 RDGVFAIQ

-317 NKDDDPVKGF
+317 NKDDDPTKGF

-376 SAIEVSAG
+376 ASMEAGAG

-394 TVDDGTMNVTSCN
+394 TVDGGTVNVTSCN
-407 EGYEAEKVYVNGGDT
+407 EGYEAEKIYVNGGDT

-460 GQGDGVA
+460 GKGGGA
-467 APDAGG
+467 ATPDAGG
-473 QAPTGAQQGGR
+473 QAP
-484 AADAA
+484 
-489 GMQQGGQAPGAA
+489 A
-501 GAQQGGSAPELPTGG
+501 GAQQGGSAPEPP
-516 NAAGAGNA
+516 AGDNA
-524 GGAAGGATDP
+524 GGV
-534 GQQSGNPAAGGGM
+534 
-547 GQADSNCLI
+547 GQADSSCLI
-556 QINGGYLVVDSVG
+556 QINGGYLVVDSAG
-569 DAIDSNGNVEV
+569 DAIDSNGNIEV

-586 VSGPTSDG
+586 VSGPTG
-594 DGTFDYDG
+594 DGNGAFDYDG

-621 SFTGGT
+621 SFTSGA

-632 TSASGEAGQS
+632 ASASGEAGQS
-642 VCVVDGN
+642 VCVVDGS

-662 GMVLASSPAFAE
+662 GMVLTSSPAFAE
-674 GGEYTLVIGGEVANA
+674 GGEYTLVIGGEVANV

-697 GAVNGGSEIAI
+697 STVSGGSETAV

-715 AGVGGAG
+715 AGMGV
-722 GMDAGGANK
+722 GGANK
-731 AGATGGMGTGGANGA
+731 AGGKDA
-746 GDMGGPAAAGGR
+746 

>member
-1 MGWLANRRARAA
+1 MGWFANRRARAA
-13 REAGA
+13 RETGVEA
-18 EGSGAFCGAA
+18 SGAFCRAA
-28 GEEEGRGPDAV
+28 GRDERGPDV
-39 ASVAGGSSA
+39 AAPAAGGLSA
-48 RERTDVR
+48 PQRNDVR

-81 VSTGAESSAAS
+81 VSTDAENSAAS
-92 EQAAAASA
+92 EQAAAAST
-100 SDAEYASF
+100 SDVEYASF
-108 EGVAAA
+108 EEVAAA

-141 TLSGDSASVQGTG
+141 TLSGDSASVQGAG
-154 AQVSAGG
+154 AQASAAGA
-161 VVISSAGTY
+161 VISSAGTY

-181 LVDAGDDDKVQL
+181 LVDAGDDVVQL

-198 TIHNEDC
+198 TIHNEDG

-218 TLGAGTE
+218 TLDAGTE
-225 NSLSDGASYVL
+225 NSLSDGSSYAL

-242 PYATLFSRCD
+242 PYATLFSRCG

-257 SGTLNVTGTYRHA
+257 SGTLNVTSAYRHA

-283 YNVSAVED
+283 YNISAVED
-291 GLRGRDCVKI
+291 GLRGHDSVKV
-301 RDGVFAIE
+301 RDGVFTIQ

-317 NKDDDPVKGF
+317 NKDDDPTKGF
-327 VSIDGGTFD
+327 VSIDGGTFG

-350 RLAGGSLTVAAND
+350 RLAGGLLTVAAND

-376 SAIEVSAG
+376 ASMEAGAG

-394 TVDDGTMNVTSCN
+394 TVDGGTVNVTSCN

-445 TVSSTLPNGGTPGAP
+445 NVSSTLPNGGTPGAP
-460 GQGDGVA
+460 GKGGGA
-467 APDAGG
+467 ATPDAGG
-473 QAPTGAQQGGR
+473 QAPAGAQQSGQ
-484 AADAA
+484 APDAA
-489 GMQQGGQAPGAA
+489 AQQGGQAPGAAGVQQGGQAPDAA
-501 GAQQGGSAPELPTGG
+501 GAQQGGSAPEPP
-516 NAAGAGNA
+516 ASDNA
-524 GGAAGGATDP
+524 GGAGVIDP
-534 GQQSGNPAAGGGM
+534 GQQGGGGV
-547 GQADSNCLI
+547 GQADSSCLI
-556 QINGGYLVVDSVG
+556 QINGGYVVVDSVG

-594 DGTFDYDG
+594 DGAFDYDG
-602 SATVSGGTVLMVG
+602 SATISGGTVLMVG

-642 VCVVDGN
+642 VCVVDGS

-662 GMVLASSPAFAE
+662 GMVLTSSPAFAE
-674 GGEYTLVIGGEVANA
+674 GGEYALVIGGEVANA

-697 GAVNGGSEIAI
+697 STVSGGSETAI

-715 AGVGGAG
+715 AGMGSAG
-722 GMDAGGANK
+722 GLG
-731 AGATGGMGTGGANGA
+731 
-746 GDMGGPAAAGGR
+746 AAGGK

>member
-1 MGWLANRRARAA
+1 MGWFANRRARAA
-13 REAGA
+13 RETGVEA
-18 EGSGAFCGAA
+18 SGAFCRAA
-28 GEEEGRGPDAV
+28 GRDERGPDV
-39 ASVAGGSSA
+39 AAPAAGGSSA
-48 RERTDVR
+48 PQRNDVR

-81 VSTGAESSAAS
+81 VSTDAENSAAS
-92 EQAAAASA
+92 EQAAAVIA
-100 SDAEYASF
+100 SDTEYASF
-108 EGVAAA
+108 EEVAAA

-141 TLSGDSASVQGTG
+141 TLSGDSASVQGAG
-154 AQVSAGG
+154 AQASVAG

-198 TIHNEDC
+198 TIHNEDG

-218 TLGAGTE
+218 TLDAGTE
-225 NSLSDGASYVL
+225 NNLSDGSSYAL
-236 EDDSDE
+236 ESDSDE

-257 SGTLNVTGTYRHA
+257 SGMLNVTSAYRHA
-270 VCSKDDLVVVSGT
+270 VCSKDDLVIVSGT
-283 YNVSAVED
+283 YNISAVED
-291 GLRGRDCVKI
+291 GLRGRDSVKV
-301 RDGVFAIE
+301 RDGVFAIQ

-317 NKDDDPVKGF
+317 NKDDDSTKGF
-327 VSIDGGTFD
+327 VSIDGGTFG

-350 RLAGGSLTVAAND
+350 RLAGGLLTVAAND

-376 SAIEVSAG
+376 ASIEASAG

-394 TVDDGTMNVTSCN
+394 TVDGGTVNVASCN

-460 GQGDGVA
+460 GKGGGA
-467 APDAGG
+467 ATPDAGG
-473 QAPTGAQQGGR
+473 QAPAGAQRGGQ
-484 AADAA
+484 APSAA
-489 GMQQGGQAPGAA
+489 GVQQGGQAPDAA
-501 GAQQGGSAPELPTGG
+501 GAQQGGSAPEPP
-516 NAAGAGNA
+516 AGDNA
-524 GGAAGGATDP
+524 GGAGGATDP
-534 GQQSGNPAAGGGM
+534 GQQGGDPAAGGGV
-547 GQADSNCLI
+547 GQTDSSCLI
-556 QINGGYLVVDSVG
+556 QVNGGYVVVDSVG

-594 DGTFDYDG
+594 DGAFDYDG
-602 SATVSGGTVLMVG
+602 SATISGGTVLMVG

-642 VCVVDGN
+642 VCVVDGS
-649 GNVVASFT
+649 GNVVVSLT

-662 GMVLASSPAFAE
+662 GMVLTSSAVFAE
-674 GGEYTLVIGGEVANA
+674 GGEYALFIGGEAANA

-697 GAVNGGSEIAI
+697 GTVSGGSETTI

-715 AGVGGAG
+715 AGMGV
-722 GMDAGGANK
+722 GGANK
-731 AGATGGMGTGGANGA
+731 AGG
-746 GDMGGPAAAGGR
+746 MGGPAAAGGK

>member
-1 MGWLANRRARAA
+1 MGWFANRRARAA
-13 REAGA
+13 RETGVEA
-18 EGSGAFCGAA
+18 SGAFCRAVGQDEHGPDVAAPAA
-28 GEEEGRGPDAV
+28 GGPSTV
-39 ASVAGGSSA
+39 
-48 RERTDVR
+48 ERTDVR

-81 VSTGAESSAAS
+81 VSTDAENSAAS

-108 EGVAAA
+108 EEVAAA

-141 TLSGDSASVQGTG
+141 TLSGYSASVQGSG
-154 AQVSAGG
+154 AQASADG

-170 IVSGELTDGQL
+170 VVSGELTDGQL

-198 TIHNEDC
+198 TIHNEDG

-218 TLGAGTE
+218 TLDAGTE
-225 NSLSDGASYVL
+225 NSLSDGLSYAL

-257 SGTLNVTGTYRHA
+257 SGTLSVTSAYRHA
-270 VCSKDDLVVVSGT
+270 VCSKDDLTVVSGT
-283 YNVSAVED
+283 YNISAVED
-291 GLRGRDCVKI
+291 GLRGRDSVKV
-301 RDGVFAIE
+301 RDGIFTIQ

-317 NKDDDPVKGF
+317 NKDDKPTKGF

-350 RLAGGSLTVAAND
+350 RLAGGSMTVAAND

-376 SAIEVSAG
+376 ASIEVGAG

-394 TVDDGTMNVTSCN
+394 TVDDGTVNVTSCN
-407 EGYEAEKVYVNGGDT
+407 EGYEAEKIYVNGGDT

-432 ASAADLS
+432 ASPADLS

-460 GQGDGVA
+460 GKGGGA
-467 APDAGG
+467 ATPDAGG
-473 QAPTGAQQGGR
+473 QAP
-484 AADAA
+484 
-489 GMQQGGQAPGAA
+489 A
-501 GAQQGGSAPELPTGG
+501 GAQQGGSAPEPP
-516 NAAGAGNA
+516 AGDNA
-524 GGAAGGATDP
+524 GGV
-534 GQQSGNPAAGGGM
+534 
-547 GQADSNCLI
+547 GQADSSCLI
-556 QINGGYLVVDSVG
+556 QINGGYLVVDSAG
-569 DAIDSNGNVEV
+569 DAIDSNGNIEV

-586 VSGPTSDG
+586 VSGPTG
-594 DGTFDYDG
+594 DGNGAFDYDG

-621 SFTGGT
+621 SFTSGT

-632 TSASGEAGQS
+632 ASASGEAGQS
-642 VCVVDGN
+642 VCVVDGS

-662 GMVLASSPAFAE
+662 GMVLTSSPAFAE
-674 GGEYTLVIGGEVANA
+674 GGEYTLVIGDEVANV

-697 GAVNGGSEIAI
+697 STVSGGSETAV

-715 AGVGGAG
+715 AGMGV
-722 GMDAGGANK
+722 GGANK
-731 AGATGGMGTGGANGA
+731 AGGK
-746 GDMGGPAAAGGR
+746 DV

>member
-1 MGWLANRRARAA
+1 MGWFANRRARAA
-13 REAGA
+13 RESGVEA
-18 EGSGAFCGAA
+18 SGAFCRAA
-28 GEEEGRGPDAV
+28 GRDERGPDV
-39 ASVAGGSSA
+39 AAPAAGGSSA
-48 RERTDVR
+48 PQRNDVR
-55 GLTRLACGAIALLA
+55 GLTRLACGVVALLA

-81 VSTGAESSAAS
+81 VSTDAENSAAS

-100 SDAEYASF
+100 SDVEYASF
-108 EGVAAA
+108 EEVAAA
-114 FDESALDLDYSKR
+114 FDESTLDLDYSKR

-141 TLSGDSASVQGTG
+141 TLSGDSASVQGAG
-154 AQVSAGG
+154 AQTSAAG

-181 LVDAGDDDKVQL
+181 MVDAGDDDKVQL

-198 TIHNEDC
+198 TIHNEDG

-218 TLGAGTE
+218 TLDAGTE
-225 NSLSDGASYVL
+225 NSLSDGSSYTL

-257 SGTLNVTGTYRHA
+257 SGTLNVTSAYRHA

-283 YNVSAVED
+283 YNISAVED
-291 GLRGRDCVKI
+291 GLRGRDSVKV
-301 RDGVFAIE
+301 RDGVFIIQ
-309 AGGDGIKS
+309 AGGDDIKS
-317 NKDDDPVKGF
+317 NKDDDPTKGF
-327 VSIDGGTFD
+327 VSVDGGTFD

-350 RLAGGSLTVAAND
+350 RLAGGSMTVAAND

-376 SAIEVSAG
+376 ASIEATAG

-394 TVDDGTMNVTSCN
+394 TVDGGTVNVTSCN

-460 GQGDGVA
+460 GKGGGA
-467 APDAGG
+467 ATPDAGG
-473 QAPTGAQQGGR
+473 QAPAGAQQSGQ
-484 AADAA
+484 APDAA
-489 GMQQGGQAPGAA
+489 AQQGGQAPGAAGVQQGGQAPDAA
-501 GAQQGGSAPELPTGG
+501 GAQQGGSAPEPP
-516 NAAGAGNA
+516 ASDNA
-524 GGAAGGATDP
+524 GGAGVIDP
-534 GQQSGNPAAGGGM
+534 GQQGGGPAAGGGV
-547 GQADSNCLI
+547 GQADSSCLI
-556 QINGGYLVVDSVG
+556 QINGGYVVVDSVG

-594 DGTFDYDG
+594 DGAFDYDG
-602 SATVSGGTVLMVG
+602 GATISGGTVLMVG

-642 VCVVDGN
+642 VCVVDGS
-649 GNVVASFT
+649 GNVVTSFT

-662 GMVLASSPAFAE
+662 GMVLTSSPAFAE

-689 NADGYTDS
+689 NADGYTDFS
-697 GAVNGGSEIAI
+697 TVSGGSEATF

-715 AGVGGAG
+715 AGMGGAG
-722 GMDAGGANK
+722 GPG
-731 AGATGGMGTGGANGA
+731 
-746 GDMGGPAAAGGR
+746 AAGGK

>member
-1 MGWLANRRARAA
+1 MGWFANRRARAA
-13 REAGA
+13 RETGVEA
-18 EGSGAFCGAA
+18 SGAFCRAA
-28 GEEEGRGPDAV
+28 GRDEQSPDV
-39 ASVAGGSSA
+39 AAPAEGGSSA
-48 RERTDVR
+48 PQRSDVR

-81 VSTGAESSAAS
+81 VSTDAENSAAS

-100 SDAEYASF
+100 SDVEYASF
-108 EGVAAA
+108 EEVAAA
-114 FDESALDLDYSKR
+114 FDESALDLGYSKR

-141 TLSGDSASVQGTG
+141 TLSGDSASVQGAG
-154 AQVSAGG
+154 AQASAAG

-198 TIHNEDC
+198 TIHNEDG
-205 PAIYVRNADKCFV
+205 PAIYVRNADKCFA
-218 TLGAGTE
+218 TLDAGTE
-225 NSLSDGASYVL
+225 NNLSDGSSYAL

-257 SGTLNVTGTYRHA
+257 SGTLNVTSVYRHA

-283 YNVSAVED
+283 YNISAVED
-291 GLRGRDCVKI
+291 GLRGRDSVKV
-301 RDGVFAIE
+301 RDGVFAIQ

-317 NKDDDPVKGF
+317 SKDDDPTKGF

-376 SAIEVSAG
+376 ASIEAGAG

-394 TVDDGTMNVTSCN
+394 TVDGGTVNVTSCN
-407 EGYEAEKVYVNGGDT
+407 EGYEAEKIYVNGGDT

-460 GQGDGVA
+460 GKGGGA
-467 APDAGG
+467 ATPDAGG
-473 QAPTGAQQGGR
+473 QAP
-484 AADAA
+484 
-489 GMQQGGQAPGAA
+489 A
-501 GAQQGGSAPELPTGG
+501 GAQQGGSAPEPP
-516 NAAGAGNA
+516 AGDNA
-524 GGAAGGATDP
+524 GGV
-534 GQQSGNPAAGGGM
+534 
-547 GQADSNCLI
+547 GQADSSCLI
-556 QINGGYLVVDSVG
+556 QINGGYLVVDSAG
-569 DAIDSNGNVEV
+569 DAIDSNGNIEV

-586 VSGPTSDG
+586 VSGPTG
-594 DGTFDYDG
+594 DGNGAFDYDG

-615 STGMAQ
+615 STGMAR
-621 SFTGGT
+621 SFTGGM

-642 VCVVDGN
+642 VGVVDG
-649 GNVVASFT
+649 
-657 ATKRF
+657 
-662 GMVLASSPAFAE
+662 
-674 GGEYTLVIGGEVANA
+674 
-689 NADGYTDS
+689 
-697 GAVNGGSEIAI
+697 SETAI

-715 AGVGGAG
+715 AGMGV
-722 GMDAGGANK
+722 GGANK
-731 AGATGGMGTGGANGA
+731 AGGKDA
-746 GDMGGPAAAGGR
+746 

>member
-1 MGWLANRRARAA
+1 MGWFANRRARAA
-13 REAGA
+13 RESGVEA
-18 EGSGAFCGAA
+18 SGAFCRAA
-28 GEEEGRGPDAV
+28 GRDERGPDV
-39 ASVAGGSSA
+39 AAPAAGGSSA
-48 RERTDVR
+48 PQRNDVR
-55 GLTRLACGAIALLA
+55 GLTRLACGVVALLA

-81 VSTGAESSAAS
+81 VSTDAENSAAS
-92 EQAAAASA
+92 EQAAAVSA
-100 SDAEYASF
+100 SDVEYASF
-108 EGVAAA
+108 EEVAAA
-114 FDESALDLDYSKR
+114 FDESTLDLDYSKR

-141 TLSGDSASVQGTG
+141 TLSGDSASVQGAG
-154 AQVSAGG
+154 AQTSAAG

-181 LVDAGDDDKVQL
+181 MVDAGDDDKVQL

-198 TIHNEDC
+198 TIHNEDG

-218 TLGAGTE
+218 TLDAGTE
-225 NSLSDGASYVL
+225 NNLSDGSSYAL

-257 SGTLNVTGTYRHA
+257 SGTLNVTSAYRHA

-283 YNVSAVED
+283 YNISAVED
-291 GLRGRDCVKI
+291 GLRGHDSVKV
-301 RDGVFAIE
+301 RDGVFAIQ

-317 NKDDDPVKGF
+317 NKDDDPTKGF

-350 RLAGGSLTVAAND
+350 RLAGGSMAVAAND

-376 SAIEVSAG
+376 ASMEAGAG

-394 TVDDGTMNVTSCN
+394 TVDGGTVNVTSCN

-460 GQGDGVA
+460 GKGGGA
-467 APDAGG
+467 ATPDAGG
-473 QAPTGAQQGGR
+473 QAPAGAQQSGQ
-484 AADAA
+484 APDAA
-489 GMQQGGQAPGAA
+489 AQQGGQAPGAAGVQQGGQAPDAA
-501 GAQQGGSAPELPTGG
+501 GAQQGGSAPEPP
-516 NAAGAGNA
+516 ASDNA
-524 GGAAGGATDP
+524 GGAGVIDP
-534 GQQSGNPAAGGGM
+534 GQQGGGPAAGGGV
-547 GQADSNCLI
+547 GQADSSCLI
-556 QINGGYLVVDSVG
+556 QINGGYVVVDSVG

-594 DGTFDYDG
+594 DGAFDYDG
-602 SATVSGGTVLMVG
+602 GATISGGTVLMVG

-642 VCVVDGN
+642 VCVVDGS
-649 GNVVASFT
+649 GNVVTSFT

-662 GMVLASSPAFAE
+662 GMVLTSSPAFAE

-697 GAVNGGSEIAI
+697 STVSGGSEATF

-715 AGVGGAG
+715 AGMGGAG
-722 GMDAGGANK
+722 GPG
-731 AGATGGMGTGGANGA
+731 
-746 GDMGGPAAAGGR
+746 AAGGK

>member
-1 MGWLANRRARAA
+1 MGWFADRRARAA

-18 EGSGAFCGAA
+18 EGFGAFCGAA

-39 ASVAGGSSA
+39 ASAAGGFSA
-48 RERTDVR
+48 TERTDVR

-69 LSGVLAM
+69 LSGVLSM

-81 VSTGAESSAAS
+81 VSTGAENSAAS
-92 EQAAAASA
+92 ERAAAASA

-108 EGVAAA
+108 EEVAAA
-114 FDESALDLDYSKR
+114 LDESALDLDYSKR

-154 AQVSAGG
+154 AQASADG

-170 IVSGELTDGQL
+170 VVSGELTDGQL

-198 TIHNEDC
+198 TIHNEDG

-218 TLGAGTE
+218 TLDAGTE
-225 NSLSDGASYVL
+225 NSLSDGSSYAL

-257 SGTLNVTGTYRHA
+257 SGTLNVTSAYRHA

-283 YNVSAVED
+283 YNISAVED
-291 GLRGRDCVKI
+291 GLRGRDSVKV
-301 RDGVFAIE
+301 RDGVFAIQ

-317 NKDDDPVKGF
+317 NKDDDPTKGF

-376 SAIEVSAG
+376 ASMEAGAG

-394 TVDDGTMNVTSCN
+394 TVDGGTVNVTSCN
-407 EGYEAEKVYVNGGDT
+407 EGYEAEKIYVNGGDT

-445 TVSSTLPNGGTPGAP
+445 TVSSTLPNGGTPRCARQGRRGCDAGCRRPGSCRCAAGWKCARAP
-460 GQGDGVA
+460 G
-467 APDAGG
+467 
-473 QAPTGAQQGGR
+473 GR
-484 AADAA
+484 
-489 GMQQGGQAPGAA
+489 
-501 GAQQGGSAPELPTGG
+501 
-516 NAAGAGNA
+516 
-524 GGAAGGATDP
+524 
-534 GQQSGNPAAGGGM
+534 
-547 GQADSNCLI
+547 
-556 QINGGYLVVDSVG
+556 
-569 DAIDSNGNVEV
+569 
-580 TGGVLL
+580 
-586 VSGPTSDG
+586 
-594 DGTFDYDG
+594 
-602 SATVSGGTVLMVG
+602 
-615 STGMAQ
+615 
-621 SFTGGT
+621 
-627 QAFAM
+627 
-632 TSASGEAGQS
+632 
-642 VCVVDGN
+642 
-649 GNVVASFT
+649 
-657 ATKRF
+657 
-662 GMVLASSPAFAE
+662 
-674 GGEYTLVIGGEVANA
+674 
-689 NADGYTDS
+689 
-697 GAVNGGSEIAI
+697 
-708 TASCTAS
+708 
-715 AGVGGAG
+715 
-722 GMDAGGANK
+722 
-731 AGATGGMGTGGANGA
+731 
-746 GDMGGPAAAGGR
+746 

>member
-1 MGWLANRRARAA
+1 MGWFANRRARAA
-13 REAGA
+13 RETGVEA
-18 EGSGAFCGAA
+18 SGAFCRAA
-28 GEEEGRGPDAV
+28 GRDEQSPDV
-39 ASVAGGSSA
+39 AAPAEGGSSA
-48 RERTDVR
+48 PQRSDVR

-81 VSTGAESSAAS
+81 VSTDAENSAAS

-100 SDAEYASF
+100 SDVEYASF
-108 EGVAAA
+108 EEVAAA
-114 FDESALDLDYSKR
+114 FDESALDLGYSKR

-141 TLSGDSASVQGTG
+141 ALSGDSASVQGAG
-154 AQVSAGG
+154 AQASAAGA
-161 VVISSAGTY
+161 VISSAGTY

-198 TIHNEDC
+198 TIHNEDG

-218 TLGAGTE
+218 TLDAGTE
-225 NSLSDGASYVL
+225 SSLSDGSSYAL

-257 SGTLNVTGTYRHA
+257 SGTLNVTSAYRHA
-270 VCSKDDLVVVSGT
+270 VCLKDDLVVVSGT
-283 YNVSAVED
+283 YNISAVED
-291 GLRGRDCVKI
+291 GLRGRDSVKV
-301 RDGVFAIE
+301 RDGVFTIQ

-317 NKDDDPVKGF
+317 NKDDDPTKGF

-376 SAIEVSAG
+376 ASMEAGAG

-394 TVDDGTMNVTSCN
+394 TVDGGTVNVTSCN
-407 EGYEAEKVYVNGGDT
+407 EGYEAEKIYVNGGDT
-422 HIVASDDGVN
+422 HILASDDGVN

-460 GQGDGVA
+460 GKGGGA
-467 APDAGG
+467 AAGGG
-473 QAPTGAQQGGR
+473 QAP
-484 AADAA
+484 
-489 GMQQGGQAPGAA
+489 A
-501 GAQQGGSAPELPTGG
+501 GAQQGGSAPEPP
-516 NAAGAGNA
+516 AGDNA
-524 GGAAGGATDP
+524 GGV
-534 GQQSGNPAAGGGM
+534 
-547 GQADSNCLI
+547 GQADSSCLI
-556 QINGGYLVVDSVG
+556 QINGGYLVVDSAG
-569 DAIDSNGNVEV
+569 DAIDSNGNIEV

-586 VSGPTSDG
+586 VSGPTG
-594 DGTFDYDG
+594 DGNGAFDYDG

-621 SFTGGT
+621 SFTGGM

-642 VCVVDGN
+642 VGVVDGS

-662 GMVLASSPAFAE
+662 GMVLASSPAFTE

-697 GAVNGGSEIAI
+697 STVSGGSETAI

-715 AGVGGAG
+715 AGMGV
-722 GMDAGGANK
+722 GGANK
-731 AGATGGMGTGGANGA
+731 AGGKDA
-746 GDMGGPAAAGGR
+746 

>member
-1 MGWLANRRARAA
+1 MGWFANRRVRAA
-13 REAGA
+13 RETGVEA
-18 EGSGAFCGAA
+18 SGAFCRAA
-28 GEEEGRGPDAV
+28 GRDERGPDV
-39 ASVAGGSSA
+39 AAPAAGGSSA
-48 RERTDVR
+48 PQRNDVH

-81 VSTGAESSAAS
+81 VSTDAENSAAS

-100 SDAEYASF
+100 SDVEYASF
-108 EGVAAA
+108 EEVAAA

-134 ASSATVI
+134 ASSPTVI
-141 TLSGDSASVQGTG
+141 TLSGDSTSVQGAG
-154 AQVSAGG
+154 AQASAAG

-181 LVDAGDDDKVQL
+181 LVDAGDDVVQL

-198 TIHNEDC
+198 TIHNEDG
-205 PAIYVRNADKCFV
+205 PAIYVRNVDKCFV
-218 TLGAGTE
+218 TLDAGTE
-225 NSLSDGASYVL
+225 NSLSDGSSYAL

-257 SGTLNVTGTYRHA
+257 SGTLNVTSAYRHA

-283 YNVSAVED
+283 YNISAVED
-291 GLRGRDCVKI
+291 GLRGHDSVKV
-301 RDGVFAIE
+301 RDGVFTIQ

-317 NKDDDPVKGF
+317 NKDDDPTKGF
-327 VSIDGGTFD
+327 VSIDGGTFG

-350 RLAGGSLTVAAND
+350 RLAGGLLTVAAND

-376 SAIEVSAG
+376 ASMEAGAG

-394 TVDDGTMNVTSCN
+394 TVDGGTVNVTSCN

-445 TVSSTLPNGGTPGAP
+445 NVSSTLPNGGTPGAP
-460 GQGDGVA
+460 GKGGGA
-467 APDAGG
+467 ATPDAGG
-473 QAPTGAQQGGR
+473 QAPAGAQQSGQ
-484 AADAA
+484 APDAA
-489 GMQQGGQAPGAA
+489 AQQGGQAPGAAGVQQGGQAPDAA
-501 GAQQGGSAPELPTGG
+501 GAQQGGSAPEPP
-516 NAAGAGNA
+516 ASDNA
-524 GGAAGGATDP
+524 GGAGVIDP
-534 GQQSGNPAAGGGM
+534 GQQGGGPAAGGGV
-547 GQADSNCLI
+547 GQADSSCLI
-556 QINGGYLVVDSVG
+556 QINGGYVVVDSVG

-594 DGTFDYDG
+594 DGAFDYDG
-602 SATVSGGTVLMVG
+602 SATISGGTVLMVG

-642 VCVVDGN
+642 VCVVDGS

-662 GMVLASSPAFAE
+662 GMVLTSSPAFAE
-674 GGEYTLVIGGEVANA
+674 GGEYALVIGGEVANA

-697 GAVNGGSEIAI
+697 STVSGGSETAI

-715 AGVGGAG
+715 AGMGSAG
-722 GMDAGGANK
+722 GLG
-731 AGATGGMGTGGANGA
+731 
-746 GDMGGPAAAGGR
+746 AAGGK

>member
-1 MGWLANRRARAA
+1 MGWFANRRVRAA

-18 EGSGAFCGAA
+18 EGSGVFCGAA

-39 ASVAGGSSA
+39 APAAGGSSA

-81 VSTGAESSAAS
+81 VSMGAKNSAAS

-100 SDAEYASF
+100 SDTEYASF
-108 EGVAAA
+108 EEVAAA
-114 FDESALDLDYSKR
+114 FDESTLDLDYSKR

-141 TLSGDSASVQGTG
+141 TLSGDSASVQGAG
-154 AQVSAGG
+154 AQVSADG
-161 VVISSAGTY
+161 VVISLAGTY
-170 IVSGELTDGQL
+170 VVSGELTDGQL

-198 TIHNEDC
+198 TIHNEDG
-205 PAIYVRNADKCFV
+205 PAICVRNADKCFV
-218 TLGAGTE
+218 ILDAGTE
-225 NSLSDGASYVL
+225 NSLSDGASYAL

-283 YNVSAVED
+283 YNISAVED

-301 RDGVFAIE
+301 RDGVFVIE

-317 NKDDDPVKGF
+317 NKDDKPTKGF

-350 RLAGGSLTVAAND
+350 RLAGGSMTVAAND

-394 TVDDGTMNVTSCN
+394 TVDDGTVNVTSCN

-439 DDADAD
+439 DDANAD

-460 GQGDGVA
+460 GQGGGAA
-467 APDAGG
+467 APNAGG
-473 QAPTGAQQGGR
+473 QAPAGAL
-484 AADAA
+484 
-489 GMQQGGQAPGAA
+489 QGGQAPEAAGTQQGAQAPDAA
-501 GAQQGGSAPELPTGG
+501 GAQQGGSAPELP
-516 NAAGAGNA
+516 AGDNA
-524 GGAAGGATDP
+524 GGAGGAADP
-534 GQQSGNPAAGGGM
+534 GQQGGDPAAGGGM
-547 GQADSNCLI
+547 GQADDDCLI

-594 DGTFDYDG
+594 DGAFDYDG
-602 SATVSGGTVLMVG
+602 SATVTGGTVLMVG

-621 SFTGGT
+621 SFTSGT

-642 VCVVDGN
+642 VCVVDGS

-657 ATKRF
+657 AIKRF

-697 GAVNGGSEIAI
+697 GTVSGGSETAI

-715 AGVGGAG
+715 AGVGG
-722 GMDAGGANK
+722 MGGA
-731 AGATGGMGTGGANGA
+731 GCMGT
-746 GDMGGPAAAGGR
+746 GPAAAGGPATGGGK

>member
-1 MGWLANRRARAA
+1 MGWFANRRALAA
-13 REAGA
+13 REDEEQG
-18 EGSGAFCGAA
+18 CGAA
-28 GEEEGRGPDAV
+28 PAV
-39 ASVAGGSSA
+39 GGSSVP
-48 RERTDVR
+48 ERTNVR

-81 VSTGAESSAAS
+81 VSTGAENSAVS

-108 EGVAAA
+108 EEVAAA
-114 FDESALDLDYSKR
+114 FDESVLDLDYSKR

-154 AQVSAGG
+154 AQASADG
-161 VVISSAGTY
+161 VVILSAGTY
-170 IVSGELTDGQL
+170 VVSGELTDGQL

-198 TIHNEDC
+198 TIHNEDG

-218 TLGAGTE
+218 TLDAGTE
-225 NSLSDGASYVL
+225 NSLSDGSSYAL

-257 SGTLNVTGTYRHA
+257 SGTLNVTSAYRHA

-283 YNVSAVED
+283 YNISAVED

-317 NKDDDPVKGF
+317 NKDDKPTKGF

-394 TVDDGTMNVTSCN
+394 TVDDGTVNVTSCY
-407 EGYEAEKVYVNGGDT
+407 EGYEAEKVYVNGGNT

-445 TVSSTLPNGGTPGAP
+445 TVSTTLPNGGTPGAP
-460 GQGDGVA
+460 GQG
-467 APDAGG
+467 GG
-473 QAPTGAQQGGR
+473 
-484 AADAA
+484 
-489 GMQQGGQAPGAA
+489 
-501 GAQQGGSAPELPTGG
+501 
-516 NAAGAGNA
+516 
-524 GGAAGGATDP
+524 
-534 GQQSGNPAAGGGM
+534 PAAGGGM
-547 GQADSNCLI
+547 GQADDDCLI

-586 VSGPTSDG
+586 VFGPTSDG
-594 DGTFDYDG
+594 DGAFDYDG
-602 SATVSGGTVLMVG
+602 SATVSGGTVLMAG

-621 SFTGGT
+621 SFTSGT

-632 TSASGEAGQS
+632 ASASGEAGQS
-642 VCVVDGN
+642 VCVVDGS

-697 GAVNGGSEIAI
+697 GTVSGGSETAI

-715 AGVGGAG
+715 AGVGG
-722 GMDAGGANK
+722 MDGA
-731 AGATGGMGTGGANGA
+731 GGMGT
-746 GDMGGPAAAGGR
+746 GGPAAAGGPAAGGGK

>member
-1 MGWLANRRARAA
+1 MGWFANRRARAA
-13 REAGA
+13 RETGVEA
-18 EGSGAFCGAA
+18 SGAFCRAVGQD
-28 GEEEGRGPDAV
+28 EHGPDV
-39 ASVAGGSSA
+39 AAPAEGGSSA
-48 RERTDVR
+48 PQRSDVR

-81 VSTGAESSAAS
+81 VSTDAENSAAS

-100 SDAEYASF
+100 SNVEYSSF
-108 EGVAAA
+108 EEVAAA
-114 FDESALDLDYSKR
+114 FDESALDLGCSKR

-141 TLSGDSASVQGTG
+141 TLSGDSASVQGAG
-154 AQVSAGG
+154 AQASAAGA
-161 VVISSAGTY
+161 VISSAGTY

-198 TIHNEDC
+198 TIHNEDG
-205 PAIYVRNADKCFV
+205 PAIYVRNVDKCFV
-218 TLGAGTE
+218 TLDAGTE
-225 NSLSDGASYVL
+225 NGLSDGSSYTL

-257 SGTLNVTGTYRHA
+257 DGTLNVISAYRHA

-283 YNVSAVED
+283 YNISAVED
-291 GLRGRDCVKI
+291 GLRGRDSVKV
-301 RDGVFAIE
+301 RDGVFAIQ

-317 NKDDDPVKGF
+317 NKDDDPTKGF
-327 VSIDGGTFD
+327 VSIDGGTFG
-336 IQAGDDAVQGKTLV
+336 IQAGDDVVQGKTLV

-376 SAIEVSAG
+376 ASMEAGAG

-394 TVDDGTMNVTSCN
+394 TVDGGTVNVTSCN
-407 EGYEAEKVYVNGGDT
+407 EGYEAEKVYVNGGDM

-445 TVSSTLPNGGTPGAP
+445 NVSSTLPNGGTPGAP
-460 GQGDGVA
+460 GK
-467 APDAGG
+467 GG
-473 QAPTGAQQGGR
+473 GA
-484 AADAA
+484 
-489 GMQQGGQAPGAA
+489 AA
-501 GAQQGGSAPELPTGG
+501 GAQQGGSAPELPVDD
-516 NAAGAGNA
+516 NAYGAGR
-524 GGAAGGATDP
+524 ATGS
-534 GQQSGNPAAGGGM
+534 GQQGGDPAAGGGM

-556 QINGGYLVVDSVG
+556 QVNGGYLVIDSAG

-594 DGTFDYDG
+594 DGAFDYDG
-602 SATVSGGTVLMVG
+602 SATISGGTVLMVG

-627 QAFAM
+627 QGFAM
-632 TSASGEAGQS
+632 TSASGEVGQS
-642 VCVVDGN
+642 VCVVDGS

-662 GMVLASSPAFAE
+662 DMVLASSPAFTE

-689 NADGYTDS
+689 NSDGYTDS
-697 GAVNGGSEIAI
+697 STVSGGSETAI

-715 AGVGGAG
+715 AGMGSAG
-722 GMDAGGANK
+722 GPG
-731 AGATGGMGTGGANGA
+731 
-746 GDMGGPAAAGGR
+746 AAGGK

>member
-1 MGWLANRRARAA
+1 MGWFANRRARAA
-13 REAGA
+13 RETGVEA
-18 EGSGAFCGAA
+18 SGAFCRAA
-28 GEEEGRGPDAV
+28 GRDERGPDV
-39 ASVAGGSSA
+39 AAPAAGGSSA
-48 RERTDVR
+48 PQRNDVH

-81 VSTGAESSAAS
+81 VSTDAENSAAS

-100 SDAEYASF
+100 SDVEYASF
-108 EGVAAA
+108 EEVAAA

-134 ASSATVI
+134 ASSPTVI
-141 TLSGDSASVQGTG
+141 TLSGDSTSVQGAG
-154 AQVSAGG
+154 AQASAAG
-161 VVISSAGTY
+161 VVISSAGTC

-181 LVDAGDDDKVQL
+181 LVDAGDDVVQL

-198 TIHNEDC
+198 TIHNEDG

-218 TLGAGTE
+218 TLDAGTE
-225 NSLSDGASYVL
+225 NSLSDGSSYAL

-257 SGTLNVTGTYRHA
+257 SGTLNVTSAYRHA

-283 YNVSAVED
+283 YNINAVED
-291 GLRGRDCVKI
+291 GLRGHDSVKA
-301 RDGVFAIE
+301 RDGVFTIQ

-317 NKDDDPVKGF
+317 NKDDDPTKGF
-327 VSIDGGTFD
+327 VSIDGGTFG

-350 RLAGGSLTVAAND
+350 RLAGGLLTVAAND

-376 SAIEVSAG
+376 ASMEAGAG

-394 TVDDGTMNVTSCN
+394 TVDGGTVNVTSCN

-445 TVSSTLPNGGTPGAP
+445 NVSSTLPNGGTPGAP
-460 GQGDGVA
+460 GKGGGA
-467 APDAGG
+467 ATPDAGG
-473 QAPTGAQQGGR
+473 QAPAGAQQSGQ
-484 AADAA
+484 APDAA
-489 GMQQGGQAPGAA
+489 AQQGGQAPGAAGVQQGGQAPDAA
-501 GAQQGGSAPELPTGG
+501 GAQQGGSAPEPP
-516 NAAGAGNA
+516 ASDNA
-524 GGAAGGATDP
+524 GGAGVIDP
-534 GQQSGNPAAGGGM
+534 GQQGGGPAAGGGV
-547 GQADSNCLI
+547 GQADSSCLI
-556 QINGGYLVVDSVG
+556 QINGGYVVVDSVG

-594 DGTFDYDG
+594 DGAFDYDG
-602 SATVSGGTVLMVG
+602 SATISGGTVLMVG

-642 VCVVDGN
+642 VCVVDGS

-662 GMVLASSPAFAE
+662 GMVLTSSPAFAE
-674 GGEYTLVIGGEVANA
+674 GGEYALVIGGEVANA

-697 GAVNGGSEIAI
+697 STVSGGSETAI

-715 AGVGGAG
+715 AGMGSAG
-722 GMDAGGANK
+722 GLG
-731 AGATGGMGTGGANGA
+731 
-746 GDMGGPAAAGGR
+746 AAGGK

>member
-1 MGWLANRRARAA
+1 MGWFANRRARAA
-13 REAGA
+13 RETGVEA
-18 EGSGAFCGAA
+18 SGAFCRAVGQD
-28 GEEEGRGPDAV
+28 EHGPDV
-39 ASVAGGSSA
+39 AAPAPGGSSA
-48 RERTDVR
+48 PQCNDVR
-55 GLTRLACGAIALLA
+55 GLTRLACGAITLLA

-81 VSTGAESSAAS
+81 VSTDAENSAAS

-100 SDAEYASF
+100 SDVEYASF
-108 EGVAAA
+108 EEVAAA

-134 ASSATVI
+134 ASSPTVI
-141 TLSGDSASVQGTG
+141 TLSGDSTSVQGAG
-154 AQVSAGG
+154 AQASAAG

-198 TIHNEDC
+198 TVHNEDG

-218 TLGAGTE
+218 TLDAGTE
-225 NSLSDGASYVL
+225 NSLSDGSSYAL

-242 PYATLFSRCD
+242 PYATLFSRCG

-257 SGTLNVTGTYRHA
+257 SGTLNVTSAYRHA

-283 YNVSAVED
+283 YNISAVED
-291 GLRGRDCVKI
+291 GLRGHDSVKV
-301 RDGVFAIE
+301 RDGVFTIQ

-317 NKDDDPVKGF
+317 NKDDDPTKGF
-327 VSIDGGTFD
+327 VSIDGGTFG

-350 RLAGGSLTVAAND
+350 RLAGGLLTVAAND

-376 SAIEVSAG
+376 ASMEAGAG

-394 TVDDGTMNVTSCN
+394 TVDGGTVNVTSCN

-445 TVSSTLPNGGTPGAP
+445 NVSSTLPNGGTPGAP
-460 GQGDGVA
+460 GKGGGA
-467 APDAGG
+467 ATPDAGG
-473 QAPTGAQQGGR
+473 QAPAGAQQSGQ
-484 AADAA
+484 APDAA
-489 GMQQGGQAPGAA
+489 AQQGGQAPGAAGVQQGGQAPDAA
-501 GAQQGGSAPELPTGG
+501 GAQQGGSAPEPP
-516 NAAGAGNA
+516 ASDNA
-524 GGAAGGATDP
+524 GGAGVIDP
-534 GQQSGNPAAGGGM
+534 GQQGGGGV
-547 GQADSNCLI
+547 GQADSSCLI
-556 QINGGYLVVDSVG
+556 QINGGYVVVDSVG

-594 DGTFDYDG
+594 DGAFDYDG
-602 SATVSGGTVLMVG
+602 SATISGGTVLMVG

-642 VCVVDGN
+642 VCVVDGS

-662 GMVLASSPAFAE
+662 GMVLTSSPAFAE
-674 GGEYTLVIGGEVANA
+674 GGEYALVIGGEVANA

-697 GAVNGGSEIAI
+697 STVSGGSETAI

-715 AGVGGAG
+715 AGMGSAG
-722 GMDAGGANK
+722 GLG
-731 AGATGGMGTGGANGA
+731 
-746 GDMGGPAAAGGR
+746 AAGGK

>member
-1 MGWLANRRARAA
+1 MGWFANRRARAA
-13 REAGA
+13 RETGVEA
-18 EGSGAFCGAA
+18 SGAFCRAA
-28 GEEEGRGPDAV
+28 GRDERGPDV
-39 ASVAGGSSA
+39 AAPAAGGSSA
-48 RERTDVR
+48 PQRNDVR

-81 VSTGAESSAAS
+81 VSTDAENSAAS

-100 SDAEYASF
+100 SDVEYASF
-108 EGVAAA
+108 EEVAAA

-141 TLSGDSASVQGTG
+141 TLSGDSASVQGAG
-154 AQVSAGG
+154 AQASAAG

-198 TIHNEDC
+198 TIHNEDG

-218 TLGAGTE
+218 TLDAGTE
-225 NSLSDGASYVL
+225 NNLSDGSSYAL

-257 SGTLNVTGTYRHA
+257 SGTLNVTSAYRHA

-283 YNVSAVED
+283 YNISAVED
-291 GLRGRDCVKI
+291 GLRGRDSVKV
-301 RDGVFAIE
+301 RDGVFTIQ

-317 NKDDDPVKGF
+317 NKDDDPTKGF

-350 RLAGGSLTVAAND
+350 RLAGGLLTVAAND

-376 SAIEVSAG
+376 ASMEAGAG

-394 TVDDGTMNVTSCN
+394 TVDGGTVNVTSCN

-445 TVSSTLPNGGTPGAP
+445 NVSSTLPNGGTPGAP
-460 GQGDGVA
+460 GKGGGA
-467 APDAGG
+467 ATPDAGG
-473 QAPTGAQQGGR
+473 QAPAGAQQSGQ
-484 AADAA
+484 APDAA
-489 GMQQGGQAPGAA
+489 GVQQGGQAPDAA
-501 GAQQGGSAPELPTGG
+501 GAQQGGSAPEPP
-516 NAAGAGNA
+516 ASDNA
-524 GGAAGGATDP
+524 GGAGVIDP
-534 GQQSGNPAAGGGM
+534 GQQGGGPAAGGGV
-547 GQADSNCLI
+547 GQADSSCLI
-556 QINGGYLVVDSVG
+556 QINGGYVVVDSVG

-594 DGTFDYDG
+594 DGAFDYDG
-602 SATVSGGTVLMVG
+602 SATISGGTVLMVS

-642 VCVVDGN
+642 VCVVDGS
-649 GNVVASFT
+649 GNVVVSLT

-662 GMVLASSPAFAE
+662 DMVLASSPAFTE

-697 GAVNGGSEIAI
+697 STVSGGSEATF

-715 AGVGGAG
+715 AGMGGAG
-722 GMDAGGANK
+722 GPG
-731 AGATGGMGTGGANGA
+731 
-746 GDMGGPAAAGGR
+746 AAGGK

>member
-1 MGWLANRRARAA
+1 MGWFANRRARAA
-13 REAGA
+13 RETGVEA
-18 EGSGAFCGAA
+18 SGAFCRAVGQD
-28 GEEEGRGPDAV
+28 EHGPDV
-39 ASVAGGSSA
+39 AALAEGGSSA
-48 RERTDVR
+48 PQRSDVR

-81 VSTGAESSAAS
+81 VSTDAENSAAS

-100 SDAEYASF
+100 SNVEYSSF
-108 EGVAAA
+108 EEVAAA
-114 FDESALDLDYSKR
+114 FDESALDLGCSKR

-141 TLSGDSASVQGTG
+141 TLSGDSASVQGAG
-154 AQVSAGG
+154 AQASAAGA
-161 VVISSAGTY
+161 VISSAGTY

-198 TIHNEDC
+198 TIHNEDG

-218 TLGAGTE
+218 TLDAGTE
-225 NSLSDGASYVL
+225 NSLSDGSSYAL

-257 SGTLNVTGTYRHA
+257 SGTLNVTSAYRHA

-283 YNVSAVED
+283 YNISAVED
-291 GLRGRDCVKI
+291 GLRGRDSVKV
-301 RDGVFAIE
+301 RGGVFTIQ

-317 NKDDDPVKGF
+317 NKDDDPTKGF

-376 SAIEVSAG
+376 ASIEAGAG

-394 TVDDGTMNVTSCN
+394 TVDGGTVNVTSCN
-407 EGYEAEKVYVNGGDT
+407 EGYEAEKIYVNGGDT

-460 GQGDGVA
+460 GKGGGA
-467 APDAGG
+467 ATPDAGG
-473 QAPTGAQQGGR
+473 QAP
-484 AADAA
+484 
-489 GMQQGGQAPGAA
+489 A
-501 GAQQGGSAPELPTGG
+501 GAQQGGSAPEPP
-516 NAAGAGNA
+516 AGDNA
-524 GGAAGGATDP
+524 GGV
-534 GQQSGNPAAGGGM
+534 
-547 GQADSNCLI
+547 GQADSSCLI
-556 QINGGYLVVDSVG
+556 QINGGYLVVDSAG
-569 DAIDSNGNVEV
+569 DVIDSNGNIEV

-586 VSGPTSDG
+586 VSGPTG
-594 DGTFDYDG
+594 DGNGAFDYDG

-621 SFTGGT
+621 SFTGGM

-642 VCVVDGN
+642 VGVVDGS

-662 GMVLASSPAFAE
+662 GMVLASSPAFTE

-697 GAVNGGSEIAI
+697 STVSGGSETAV

-715 AGVGGAG
+715 AGMGV
-722 GMDAGGANK
+722 GGANK
-731 AGATGGMGTGGANGA
+731 AGGKDA
-746 GDMGGPAAAGGR
+746 

>member
-1 MGWLANRRARAA
+1 MGWFANRRARAA
-13 REAGA
+13 RETGVEA
-18 EGSGAFCGAA
+18 SGAFCRAA
-28 GEEEGRGPDAV
+28 GRDERGPDV
-39 ASVAGGSSA
+39 AAPAAGGSSA
-48 RERTDVR
+48 PQRNDVR

-81 VSTGAESSAAS
+81 VSTDAENSAAS

-100 SDAEYASF
+100 SDVEYASF
-108 EGVAAA
+108 EEVAAA

-141 TLSGDSASVQGTG
+141 TLSGDSASVQGAG
-154 AQVSAGG
+154 AQASAAG

-198 TIHNEDC
+198 TIHNEDG

-218 TLGAGTE
+218 TLDAGTE
-225 NSLSDGASYVL
+225 NNLSDGSSYAL

-257 SGTLNVTGTYRHA
+257 SGTLNVTSAYRHA

-283 YNVSAVED
+283 YNISAVED
-291 GLRGRDCVKI
+291 GLRGHDSVKV
-301 RDGVFAIE
+301 RDGVFAIQ

-317 NKDDDPVKGF
+317 NKDDDPTKGF

-350 RLAGGSLTVAAND
+350 RLAGGSMAVAAND

-376 SAIEVSAG
+376 ASMEAGAG

-394 TVDDGTMNVTSCN
+394 TVDGGTVNVTSCN

-460 GQGDGVA
+460 GKGGGA
-467 APDAGG
+467 ATPDAGG
-473 QAPTGAQQGGR
+473 QAPAGAQQSGQ
-484 AADAA
+484 APDAA
-489 GMQQGGQAPGAA
+489 AQQGGQAPGAA
-501 GAQQGGSAPELPTGG
+501 GAQQGGTASGLPAGG
-516 NAAGAGNA
+516 NVAGAGNA
-524 GGAAGGATDP
+524 GGAAGGAAD
-534 GQQSGNPAAGGGM
+534 PAAGGGM

-594 DGTFDYDG
+594 DGAFDYDG

-621 SFTGGT
+621 SFTSGT

-642 VCVVDGN
+642 VCVVDGG

-657 ATKRF
+657 AAKRF
-662 GMVLASSPAFAE
+662 GMVLSSSPAFAE

-697 GAVNGGSEIAI
+697 GTVSGGETAI

-715 AGVGGAG
+715 AGVGG
-722 GMDAGGANK
+722 MGGA
-731 AGATGGMGTGGANGA
+731 GGMGT
-746 GDMGGPAAAGGR
+746 GPAAAGGR